1 MESITPGPGGCVTT
15 EQAAALC
22 GVTAITVRSWINRGW
37 KAPDGTTCKLPVA
50 FRYRGRIMLNPV
62 EVAKAE
68 RATAERARRF
78 SASVA
83 A

>member
-1 MESITPGPGGCVTT
+1 MESITPGPGGCITT

-22 GVTAITVRSWINRGW
+22 GVSAITVRSWINRGW
-37 KAPDGTTCKLPVA
+37 KTPDGTRKLPVA

-62 EVAKAE
+62 EVAKDE

-78 SASVA
+78 LVSTA